1 MAWWYG
7 CRMELF
13 LLRHG
18 IAVERGDLDY
28 QNDADRPL
36 TAKGRRELRQ
46 TAAALRKMKLG
57 FDLILSSPI
66 LRARQ
71 TAEIIA
77 AELKLVK
84 RLEFSDDLK
93 HGGDVKR
100 MVAELNRRKP
110 APEKVLLVGHE
121 PDMGELIAL
130 FVTGKTDAGFALK
143 KGGLAK
149 LEIVRKLSAGRCAIL
164 NWLLTPKLMERMA

>member
-1 MAWWYG
+1 MD
-7 CRMELF
+7 LF

-36 TAKGRRELRQ
+36 TAKGRRELHQ
-46 TAAALRKMKLG
+46 TSAALRKMKLG

-71 TAEIIA
+71 TAEIVA
-77 AELKLVK
+77 SELKLVK
-84 RLEFSDDLK
+84 RLQFSDDLV
-93 HGGDVKR
+93 HGGEVKR
-100 MVAELNRRKP
+100 IVADLNRRKP
-110 APEKVLLVGHE
+110 SPEKVMLVGHE
-121 PDMGELIAL
+121 PDMGELISL
-130 FVTGKTDAGFALK
+130 LVTGKTDAGFALK

-149 LEIVRKLSAGRCAIL
+149 LEIVRKLSASRCATL
-164 NWLLTPKLMERMA
+164 NWLLTPKLLERMA